1 MPKKKFVMQAFLE
14 RQEAKSFACLRD
26 LKKVRDLDLEVTVSI
41 RVSVLDSLDNQIPKL
56 SYALVLDHI
65 KRNDVAR
72 HKPILNVQ
80 RMNKL
85 QLHLKNE

>member
-1 MPKKKFVMQAFLE
+1 M
-14 RQEAKSFACLRD
+14 
-26 LKKVRDLDLEVTVSI
+26 SI

-65 KRNDVAR
+65 KRSYVAR